1 MVFFRLVWVI
11 YAIQSLLPQYFLAR
25 DPPDVLVVYVRV
37 EAFDRSLR
45 LFWAST
51 FGSYFMP
58 KVEGPL
64 TVILGENK
72 AIFSLQCLFSKL
84 NQLEDSLQNQRND
97 NWPRLDTNSDIKW
110 VSFAIKPFDIG

>member
-1 MVFFRLVWVI
+1 MVNRIWPTAVVGEADSVSSVSAL
-11 YAIQSLLPQYFLAR
+11 
-25 DPPDVLVVYVRV
+25 VYVRV

-64 TVILGENK
+64 TEILGENK

-84 NQLEDSLQNQRND
+84 NQLEDSLQNERN
-97 NWPRLDTNSDIKW
+97 
-110 VSFAIKPFDIG
+110 